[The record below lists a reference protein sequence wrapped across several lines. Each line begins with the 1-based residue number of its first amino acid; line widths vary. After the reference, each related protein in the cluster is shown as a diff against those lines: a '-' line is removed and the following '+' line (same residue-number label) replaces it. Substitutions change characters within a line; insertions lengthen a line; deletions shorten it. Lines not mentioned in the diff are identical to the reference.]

1 MYLLGG
7 KTSSAGLDDPQVDVS
22 EASTEEMSE
31 GNFSLNFSF
40 HTFVNP
46 IYPGLFEHISKPTG
60 GTCALK
66 YLGVG

>member
-31 GNFSLNFSF
+31 GNFSLFIHVLTGSHLDLCIFVLRDSF
-40 HTFVNP
+40 F
-46 IYPGLFEHISKPTG
+46 
-60 GTCALK
+60 A
-66 YLGVG
+66 

>member
-40 HTFVNP
+40 HTFVNWYNRHLELC
-46 IYPGLFEHISKPTG
+46 ILDLRVSFF
-60 GTCALK
+60 A
-66 YLGVG
+66 